1 MKVIKEIWEKNSDG
15 ALILI
20 SIEEYHESES
30 QMAIK
35 IKEFELQKLQKDLDE
50 LKKVQ

>member
-20 SIEEYHESES
+20 SFEEYHEDENL
-30 QMAIK
+30 MAVK
-35 IKEFELQKLQKDLDE
+35 IKEFELQKLQKELEE
-50 LKKVQ
+50 LKKIQ